1 MSGKTTNKTPIARRM
16 KEARLQQGL
25 SQKGLGIKAGMDEFT
40 SSARINQ
47 YERDKHV
54 PDYKTATRLA
64 KALDVPVTY
73 LFTDDDELADIILKY
88 TKASK
93 SQKAKIYQYFRKLK

>member
-1 MSGKTTNKTPIARRM
+1 VSLKSNNKSPIARRM
-16 KEARLQQGL
+16 KEMRLQQGL
-25 SQKGLGIKAGMDEFT
+25 SQKGLGIKAGMDIFT

-54 PDYKTATRLA
+54 PDYKTATILA

-73 LFTDDDELADIILKY
+73 LFTDDDDLADIILKY
-88 TKASK
+88 SKASK
-93 SQKAKIYQYFRKLK
+93 SQKAKIKSYISKL